1 MKNNTMNVT
10 VVNKEELKKAVERLS
25 INASNRG
32 FFKSQYIDELTTH
45 FGIEDRYKMNLI
57 LDDIESIIEAI
68 NIDFNNVTTN
78 SLMEDIM
85 GMLESEDEDDF
96 EPYSIAF
103 RMVMGIDLVD
113 FINQVTEDV
122 FTDDATLA
130 NVLETEFST
139 VYLFYKA
146 DYESTITPH
155 SVYFT
160 HKRIDPSTLPDD
172 YYAYDLVVYGS
183 STAFISFA
191 AKPLLSTDSN
201 DLSYKGSIICDEE
214 ILPNAVSISMVNLH
228 NHLKFSIEDDTF
240 MDIDQLEDDK

>member
-1 MKNNTMNVT
+1 MKNNTMNVM
-10 VVNKEELKKAVERLS
+10 VNKEELAKAIERLS

-32 FFKSQYIDELTTH
+32 FFKSCYVDELTTH

-57 LDDIESIIEAI
+57 LDDIESIIEAV
-68 NIDFNNVTTN
+68 NIDFNNTTTN
-78 SLMEDIM
+78 SLMEDII
-85 GMLESEDEDDF
+85 GMLKSEDEDDF
-96 EPYSIAF
+96 EPYCIAF

-113 FINQVTEDV
+113 FINQVTEDI

-155 SVYFT
+155 AVYFT
-160 HKRIDPSTLPDD
+160 HKRIDPLTLPDD

-183 STAFISFA
+183 SIAFISFA
-191 AKPLLSTDSN
+191 VKPLLSTDSN

-214 ILPNAVSISMVNLH
+214 ILPNVVSISMVNLH
-228 NHLKFSIEDDTF
+228 NHLRFSIEDDTF
-240 MDIDQLEDDK
+240 MDIDQLEDDE